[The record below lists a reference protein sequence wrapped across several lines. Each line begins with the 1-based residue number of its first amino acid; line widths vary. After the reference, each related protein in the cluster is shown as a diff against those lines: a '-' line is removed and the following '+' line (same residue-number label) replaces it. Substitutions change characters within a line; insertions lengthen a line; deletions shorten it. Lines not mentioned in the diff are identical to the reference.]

1 MGPFVVGGAG
11 SGCIC
16 TRVCHKYL
24 VFIGLRQCSSIIIVE
39 GKNESHGLE
48 GKMDCVYIQRMR
60 TKAIIE

>member
-24 VFIGLRQCSSIIIVE
+24 VFIAFRQCSSIIIVE